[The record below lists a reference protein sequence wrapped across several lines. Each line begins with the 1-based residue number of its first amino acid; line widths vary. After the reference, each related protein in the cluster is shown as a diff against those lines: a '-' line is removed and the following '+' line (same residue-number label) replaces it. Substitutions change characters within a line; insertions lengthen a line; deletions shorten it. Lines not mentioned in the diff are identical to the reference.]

1 MSYNVYFVNTFGTDR
16 FHHSYLSN
24 IWSRDHWTRAH
35 PRRYLAV
42 DQKLQQKIK
51 ELAQP
56 TLDSLQLPSPVT
68 GVVLESVSFG
78 QSPPYIEGCRTLRE
92 KWAGSRDLEVGVVL
106 VNSLD
111 WLGHYMTYCNFYFD
125 NLAFDFNSLQ
135 I

>member
-1 MSYNVYFVNTFGTDR
+1 MFILLIPLEPTDSITAIYPI
-16 FHHSYLSN
+16 F
-24 IWSRDHWTRAH
+24 DHVTTQH
-35 PRRYLAV
+35 YPRRYLAV

-92 KWAGSRDLEVGVVL
+92 KWAGSRDLEVGGIL
-106 VNSLD
+106 VNLLD
-111 WLGHYMTYCNFYFD
+111 
-125 NLAFDFNSLQ
+125 
-135 I
+135 

>member
-1 MSYNVYFVNTFGTDR
+1 M
-16 FHHSYLSN
+16 
-24 IWSRDHWTRAH
+24 
-35 PRRYLAV
+35 

-92 KWAGSRDLEVGVVL
+92 KWAGSRDLEVVL
-106 VNSLD
+106 VNFVRLTRPLYTCLLYLEVVTLL
-111 WLGHYMTYCNFYFD
+111 WVT
-125 NLAFDFNSLQ
+125 NL
-135 I
+135 